1 MDGQSMAE
9 HNPNGIAAWIDA
21 AEAQC
26 ADSTPGD
33 WTLER
38 GNVGDQHPL
47 FIVIGERDGERL
59 RTDADTAFAA
69 HAHANLPRAL
79 AALRVA
85 MEGLET
91 IECITG
97 GDALFTA
104 QETARQVAAIL
115 EGRDD
120 LS

>member
-1 MDGQSMAE
+1 MTDITQW
-9 HNPNGIAAWIDA
+9 IAAA
-21 AEAQC
+21 KARCEARQ
-26 ADSTPGD
+26 ANWVLP
-33 WTLER
+33 
-38 GNVGDQHPL
+38 NY
-47 FIVIGERDGERL
+47 
-59 RTDADTAFAA
+59 DAD
-69 HAHANLPRAL
+69 LPRAL
-79 AALRVA
+79 AALEVA

-120 LS
+120 QA